1 MPIGHISLGS
11 NINREKNIPS
21 SLIALANE
29 FGALKISSIYETEPV
44 GFTGSNF
51 FNLIA
56 IFNSDLPVKT
66 IGKALKRI
74 EMEHGRVHGGN
85 KFEARTLDLDLILY
99 GDLILSEGR
108 LQIPRDE
115 ITRYAF
121 VLEPLAE
128 VSPDLRHPE
137 TNIRYAE
144 LWENFDKSNLRQQK
158 TNALD

>member
-1 MPIGHISLGS
+1 
-11 NINREKNIPS
+11 
-21 SLIALANE
+21 
-29 FGALKISSIYETEPV
+29 
-44 GFTGSNF
+44 
-51 FNLIA
+51 
-56 IFNSDLPVKT
+56 
-66 IGKALKRI
+66 
-74 EMEHGRVHGGN
+74 MEHGRVHGGN
-85 KFEARTLDLDLILY
+85 KFEARTLDLDLVLY

>member
-21 SLIALANE
+21 SLIALENE
-29 FGALKISSIYETEPV
+29 FGTLQISSIYETEPV

-56 IFNSDLPVKT
+56 VFNSDLPVKT
-66 IGKALKRI
+66 IGKTLKRI

-99 GDLILSEGR
+99 GDLIISEGR

-128 VSPDLRHPE
+128 ISPDLKHPE
-137 TNIRYAE
+137 TNIRYVE
-144 LWENFDKSNLRQQK
+144 LWENFDKSNLKQQK

>member
-21 SLIALANE
+21 SLIALENE

-74 EMEHGRVHGGN
+74 ETEHGRVHGGN

>member
-21 SLIALANE
+21 SLIALEDE

-74 EMEHGRVHGGN
+74 ETEHGRVHGGN

>member
-29 FGALKISSIYETEPV
+29 FGVLKISSIYETEPV

-66 IGKALKRI
+66 IGKTLKRI
-74 EMEHGRVHGGN
+74 ETEHGRVHGGN

-115 ITRYAF
+115 IIRYAF

-128 VSPDLRHPE
+128 ISPDLRHPE
-137 TNIRYAE
+137 THIRYAE

>member
-21 SLIALANE
+21 SLIALENE

-56 IFNSDLPVKT
+56 VFDSALPVKT
-66 IGKALKRI
+66 IGKTLKRI
-74 EMEHGRVHGGN
+74 ETEHGRIHGGN

-99 GDLILSEGR
+99 GNLILSEGR

-128 VSPDLRHPE
+128 ISPNLRHPE
-137 TNIRYAE
+137 TNIEYAE
-144 LWENFDKSNLRQQK
+144 LWENFDKSDLKQHK
-158 TNALD
+158 IDTPS